1 MKIKNLIIF
10 ICLFFILI
18 PRLFAEEVEFEA
30 SNMEIKDNGNIIF
43 AYNSNTSIPNK
54 NIYIKSKNVKY
65 DKKKN
70 IIIFTDKVLFN
81 DTEKD
86 IIIEGDKIIY
96 ERSNNLIYSKESTN
110 FNIKKEYI
118 IKSSDVYYNREKQII
133 YSDQKTEVYDSD
145 KNIYKL
151 PDKFIFEIRNEI
163 IKSTSSEIIDKD
175 KNVYL
180 FEDLAINLK
189 NKEIAGKEIKINF
202 KKSYFGNDKNDP
214 ILKGRSAYSNNDEL
228 KLYNAVFSTC
238 NIDKKKCRGWELNS
252 EEFRHDKKKKI
263 FEYKNSWLKLFDYK
277 VFYLPYF
284 NHPDPTIKRKSG
296 FLTPSYASS
305 ESLGTSIDI
314 PYFQIIDIDK
324 DITFNPR
331 YYSDNSFLL
340 QNEFRQ
346 ALQNSKIL
354 SDFSFLVGNAGTK
367 GHFFYNQ
374 VGNINDKTT
383 YSFNLQDV
391 EGDNYLKNHN
401 LKKNSKLI
409 KDENVLVSNLDI
421 NWSFD
426 KSNLNSS
433 LKVYEDLNRNYHD
446 RYQYIFPDF
455 NFIRSIDIPKDYNG
469 YFDFYSYG
477 YNKNYDTNKTEA
489 VITNDFLFKSNEF
502 INSNGISTNYNLL
515 LKNSNSYSDNSQNF
529 EENGNYDLFGTI
541 KLSSALPLRQI
552 KNDYINYLTPR
563 VSFRYSP
570 NGNTDLSAKDIILN
584 YDSAFDL
591 NRIGT
596 NYQVEG
602 GESLSLGLEYKKTD
616 YLGNNI
622 LDFRFANV
630 LKPTENIKLPRKS
643 KLNKT
648 RSDIFGDFNY
658 NINNDLKIGYSFSY
672 DKDLEYSNLE
682 QVNLEYGVN
691 NFITNFS
698 YYTEDNDIGNKESI
712 KNNTSY
718 QINDNSKFNFEVT
731 KDLKQD
737 FTEYYDLIY
746 TYQTDC
752 ISLNLNYN
760 KSFYRDGN
768 LEPNKSLS
776 FLIKI
781 IPFTEIGVPNVGSLI
796 GK

>member
-1 MKIKNLIIF
+1 MKTKNLIIF

-18 PRLFAEEVEFEA
+18 QKLFAEEVEFEA

-43 AYNSNTSIPNK
+43 AYNSNTSIPSK

-70 IIIFTDKVLFN
+70 IIIFTGKVLFN

-96 ERSNNLIYSKESTN
+96 ERLNNLIYSKGSTN
-110 FNIKKEYI
+110 FNIKKEYV

-151 PDKFIFEIRNEI
+151 PDKFIFEISNEI

-175 KNVYL
+175 KNIYL
-180 FEDLAINLK
+180 FEDLAVNLK

-277 VFYLPYF
+277 VFYMPYF

-340 QNEFRQ
+340 QNEYRQ

-409 KDENVLVSNLDI
+409 KDENVLLSNLDI

-648 RSDIFGDFNY
+648 RSDIFGDLNY
-658 NINNDLKIGYSFSY
+658 NINNDLRIGYSFSY

-712 KNNTSY
+712 KNNSSY
-718 QINDNSKFNFEVT
+718 QINNNSKFNFEVT

>member
-18 PRLFAEEVEFEA
+18 QKLFAEEVEFEA

-54 NIYIKSKNVKY
+54 NIYINSKNVKY

-70 IIIFTDKVLFN
+70 IIIFTGKVLFN
-81 DTEKD
+81 DTAKD

-96 ERSNNLIYSKESTN
+96 ERLNNLVYSKGSTN

-118 IKSSDVYYNREKQII
+118 IKSSDVYYNRGKQII

-151 PDKFIFEIRNEI
+151 PDKFIFEISNEI

-175 KNVYL
+175 KNIYL

-228 KLYNAVFSTC
+228 KLYNAAFSTC

-340 QNEFRQ
+340 QNEYRQ

-409 KDENVLVSNLDI
+409 KDENVLLSNLDI

-502 INSNGISTNYNLL
+502 INSKGISTNYNLL

-658 NINNDLKIGYSFSY
+658 NINNDLRIGYSFSY

-712 KNNTSY
+712 KNNSSY
-718 QINDNSKFNFEVT
+718 QINNNSKFNFEVT

>member
-175 KNVYL
+175 KNIYL

-658 NINNDLKIGYSFSY
+658 NINNDLRIGYSFSY

-712 KNNTSY
+712 KNNSSY
-718 QINDNSKFNFEVT
+718 QINNNSKFNFEVT

>member
-1 MKIKNLIIF
+1 MKIKNFIIF
-10 ICLFFILI
+10 IFLFIILI
-18 PRLFAEEVEFEA
+18 PKLLAQEVQFEA
-30 SNMEIKDNGNIIF
+30 SNMEIKDNGNTIF
-43 AYNSNTSIPNK
+43 AYNSNTILPNK
-54 NIYIKSKNVKY
+54 NINIKSKSVRY

-70 IIIFTDKVLFN
+70 IIIFTDEVIFN
-81 DTEKD
+81 DIEKN
-86 IIIEGDKIIY
+86 IIIESDKIIY
-96 ERSNNLIYSKESTN
+96 EKLKNLIYSKGSTN

-133 YSDQKTEVYDSD
+133 YSDQKTEINDIE
-145 KNIYKL
+145 KNIYNL
-151 PDKFIFEIRNEI
+151 PDKFIFEIRNEL
-163 IKSTSSEIIDKD
+163 IKSTTAEIIDKD
-175 KNVYL
+175 KNNYL
-180 FEDLAINLK
+180 FKDLAINLK

-202 KKSYFGNDKNDP
+202 KKTYFGNDKNDP
-214 ILKGRSAYSNNDEL
+214 VLKGRSAYSNDDEL
-228 KLYNAVFSTC
+228 KLYNAAFSTC
-238 NIDKKKCRGWELNS
+238 NIEKKKCRGWELNS
-252 EEFRHDKKKKI
+252 EEFRHDKKRKI
-263 FEYKNSWLKLFDYK
+263 FEYKNSWLKLFDYR

-296 FLTPSYASS
+296 FLTPSYATSQ
-305 ESLGTSIDI
+305 SLGTSVDI
-314 PYFQIIDIDK
+314 PYFQIIDIDR

-331 YYSDNSFLL
+331 FYSDNSFLL
-340 QNEFRQ
+340 QNEYRQ

-354 SDFSFLVGNAGTK
+354 SDFSFLIGNAGTK

-374 VGNINDKTT
+374 IGDINDKTS
-383 YSFNLQDV
+383 YSLNLQEV

-401 LKKNSKLI
+401 LKKNSNLI
-409 KDENVLVSNLDI
+409 KDDNVLLSNFDI
-421 NWSFD
+421 NWRFD
-426 KSNLNSS
+426 KSKLNSS
-433 LKVYEDLNRNYHD
+433 FKIYEDLTRNYHD

-455 NFIRSIDIPKDYNG
+455 NFSRSIEIPNNYNG

-477 YNKNYDTNKTEA
+477 YNKNYDTNITEA

-502 INSNGISTNYNLL
+502 INLNGISTNYNLL
-515 LKNSNSYSDNSQNF
+515 LKNTNSYSDNSQNF
-529 EENGNYDLFGTI
+529 EENGNYDLFGAF
-541 KLSSALPLRQI
+541 KLESSLPLRQI
-552 KNDYINYLTPR
+552 NKDYINYLTPKA
-563 VSFRYSP
+563 SFRYSP
-570 NGNTDLSAKDIILN
+570 NGNTDLSSKDIILN

-602 GESLSLGLEYKKTD
+602 GESLSLGLEYRRTD
-616 YLGNNI
+616 YSGNNI
-622 LDFRFANV
+622 LDFRVANI
-630 LKPTENIKLPRKS
+630 LKPSENIKLPRKS
-643 KLNKT
+643 KLNET
-648 RSDIFGDFNY
+648 RSDIMGDFNY
-658 NINNDLKIGYSFSY
+658 SINNNLKIGYSFSY

-682 QVNLEYGVN
+682 QINLEYGVN
-691 NFITNFS
+691 NFITNFY

-712 KNNTSY
+712 KNSSSY
-718 QINDNSKFNFEVT
+718 QINNESKFNFEVT
-731 KDLKQD
+731 KDLKQN